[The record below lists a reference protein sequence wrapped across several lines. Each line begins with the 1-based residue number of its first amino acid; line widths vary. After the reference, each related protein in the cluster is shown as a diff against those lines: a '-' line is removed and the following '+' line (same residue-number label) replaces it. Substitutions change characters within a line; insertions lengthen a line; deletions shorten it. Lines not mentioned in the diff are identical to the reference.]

1 MANIEGIIF
10 ADLFINSKDQFT
22 EFFIQHYSQNQQA
35 IDTCINEL
43 NGVLTLY
50 ATKAITPAMA
60 SEFKI
65 SWNNFEKIVLLNQGD
80 LQLLVAYRGA
90 SGKNGQFSQIIK
102 QEDVEGAGTGIGA
115 SYGINAGHDLIK
127 DSIKA
132 LNASKIEQFLQ
143 YHLNGLLNQL
153 ETKITRDEGR
163 KIHLYHQAQLTMA
176 QMGATEIHLTG
187 MLYRDA
193 FYGGS
198 AGYYYGGQGLGKA
211 YDAFMN
217 HMANKETHIFNY
229 LRSGGQSE
237 ANDIS
242 LVTHRDTSVFVE
254 EGGVEQ
260 HGHFPQLLKDSTNH
274 TGWYTGGD
282 IIIVNP
288 ETMSIVYNIQLKT
301 TTANKPSVFGE
312 RVEKIRKF
320 LKGFQ
325 ELTPEQKAERIFD
338 FMLTSISNHDA
349 FNTLPQEDIEEMLKQ
364 ELTNKIKDIKIS
376 LNI

>member
-1 MANIEGIIF
+1 MANDF
-10 ADLFINSKDQFT
+10 R
-22 EFFIQHYSQNQQA
+22 
-35 IDTCINEL
+35 
-43 NGVLTLY
+43 
-50 ATKAITPAMA
+50 
-60 SEFKI
+60 I

-90 SGKNGQFSQIIK
+90 HGRDGQFSQIIK
-102 QEDVEGAGTGIGA
+102 QEDVESVGTGIGA

-132 LNASKIEQFLQ
+132 LNASKVEQFLQ

-153 ETKITRDEGR
+153 ETRIEKPEAYL
-163 KIHLYHQAQLTMA
+163 IHKYHQAQLAMA
-176 QMGATEIHLTG
+176 QSNSTEIHLTG
-187 MLYRDA
+187 MFYRDA
-193 FYGGS
+193 FYGGTS
-198 AGYYYGGQGLGKA
+198 GYYYGGQGLGKA

-242 LVTHRDTSVFVE
+242 LITHRDTTVFIE

-320 LKGFQ
+320 LDGFQ
-325 ELTPEQKAERIFD
+325 KLTPQQKAERIFN

-349 FNTLPQEDIEEMLKQ
+349 FNKIPQKDIEALLKQ
-364 ELTNKIKDIKIS
+364 EFTEKIKDIKIQF
-376 LNI
+376 NF